1 MEEKQIVKKLDHM
14 LDKSLRYRK
23 KWGVFYV
30 LKAFVVLG
38 RGWHT
43 IDEVYKKALE
53 LSGNPKLKYYPVQD
67 AIKYGFAELD
77 KEQKETRVGLL
88 RVKLKDEIYNI
99 IEREID
105 KYLQEL
111 EKIA

>member
-1 MEEKQIVKKLDHM
+1 MSEKIIEKFDLLLINAKRV
-14 LDKSLRYRK
+14 RK
-23 KWGVFYV
+23 RLGVFYV
-30 LKAFVVLG
+30 LKAFVVMG

-88 RVKLKDEIYNI
+88 RVKLKDEIYDI

-105 KYLQEL
+105 RYIQEI

>member
-1 MEEKQIVKKLDHM
+1 MYKQMTEKLDLM
-14 LDKSLRYRK
+14 LSKARKIRK
-23 KWGVFYV
+23 KWNVFYV
-30 LKAFVVLG
+30 LKAFVVMG

-88 RVKLKDEIYNI
+88 RVKLKDEIYDI

-105 KYLQEL
+105 RYIQEI